1 MRSAHRPEDF
11 VRDGKP
17 EIAFVGRSN
26 VGKSSLLNALVG
38 SSKLARTG
46 STPGRTRAI
55 NYFLV
60 DGRYYLVDLPGY
72 GYAKAGRGDRERLAR
87 ISERYLE
94 FDAPDASGGDG
105 IARAV
110 VLLVDG
116 KVGATPLDVLAF
128 RFLESVGLGLVV
140 AATKADQV
148 KRGERERQRRAI
160 RATLELPESIPLVF
174 VSARSGEGLN
184 ELWREISPVS
194 GREIR
199 PSGQG
204 SDAATDI
211 SQKEK
216 GPLLG
221 ER

>member
-1 MRSAHRPEDF
+1 MCGRRTEPEDF

-26 VGKSSLLNALVG
+26 VGKSSLLNALAG

-46 STPGRTRAI
+46 STPGRTRAV

-72 GYAKAGRGDRERLAR
+72 GYAKAGKDDRERLAR
-87 ISERYLE
+87 VSESYLE
-94 FDAPDASGGDG
+94 SGAPSASGDG
-105 IARAV
+105 GTPRLV

-116 KVGATPLDVLAF
+116 KVGATPLDVLALQ
-128 RFLESVGLGLVV
+128 FLESVGVGVVV

-174 VSARSGEGLN
+174 VSARTGEGLN
-184 ELWREISPVS
+184 ELWREIRPF
-194 GREIR
+194 GR
-199 PSGQG
+199 G
-204 SDAATDI
+204 SEAATDI
-211 SQKEK
+211 SQ
-216 GPLLG
+216 
-221 ER
+221 